1 MDLSSEKQTS
11 STNLDMSKMIGLMDI
26 SEPQVNTISSS
37 SGQNQQGMDFLG
49 LSGSVNNNMHKQS
62 IQQSNDIFSLNLGMN
77 NLNVSNP
84 SLEQQ
89 QQVPAMF
96 NFLSQNNNNS
106 FNFMSQP
113 QNNNMYQKTSLNI
126 SYPAPHKNV

>member
-26 SEPQVNTISSS
+26 SEPQVNAISS
-37 SGQNQQGMDFLG
+37 SGQNQQCMDFLG
-49 LSGSVNNNMHKQS
+49 LSGSMNNNMHQQS

-84 SLEQQ
+84 SLEKQQ
-89 QQVPAMF
+89 QAPTMF
-96 NFLSQNNNNS
+96 SFLSQNNNNS
-106 FNFMSQP
+106 YNFISQP
-113 QNNNMYQKTSLNI
+113 
-126 SYPAPHKNV
+126 